1 MDEILVSNFMLF
13 HDVVSEDQYDLVV
26 GDEAWDVDHFLH
38 ENPELKRTAFAWL
51 TDFVGWLPFEDGGAD
66 EAALTRDHNEEMI
79 EHVARTP
86 RVRDRSVFIGD
97 PDDVVPLGLG
107 DGLPSIRDWTARH
120 FEFGGY
126 LTGSETVAASDVD
139 GVRASLGYRPGERVV
154 IVTVGGSGVG
164 EHLLRRCVA
173 AFPALRA
180 RVPGLR
186 MVVVTG
192 PRIAPAALGPSD
204 GVEGLEVHGYV
215 HDLWRH
221 LAVCDAAVV
230 QGGLTTTMELVA
242 ARRPF
247 VYVPLRHHF
256 EQQFHVA
263 HRLDRHRAG
272 RRLNFTDTADPEL
285 LADAVVRELD
295 RAVDY
300 LPVPAGAADRIAARL
315 AELV

>member
-1 MDEILVSNFMLF
+1 
-13 HDVVSEDQYDLVV
+13 
-26 GDEAWDVDHFLH
+26 
-38 ENPELKRTAFAWL
+38 
-51 TDFVGWLPFEDGGAD
+51 
-66 EAALTRDHNEEMI
+66 
-79 EHVARTP
+79 
-86 RVRDRSVFIGD
+86 
-97 PDDVVPLGLG
+97 
-107 DGLPSIRDWTARH
+107 
-120 FEFGGY
+120 
-126 LTGSETVAASDVD
+126 
-139 GVRASLGYRPGERVV
+139 
-154 IVTVGGSGVG
+154 
-164 EHLLRRCVA
+164 
-173 AFPALRA
+173 
-180 RVPGLR
+180 
-186 MVVVTG
+186 
-192 PRIAPAALGPSD
+192 
-204 GVEGLEVHGYV
+204 V